1 MKTHVRL
8 VAAAAA
14 GVAFAADQ
22 ISKFWM
28 IDILGIEDRGPIRLT
43 PFLDI
48 VLAWNPGISYSLL
61 RADSLM
67 GLLGLLAL
75 AALAVGVLGAWL
87 WMTSDRPTA
96 LALGLVLGGA
106 LWIAPA
112 TARSP
117 TSCTCTRPCR
127 SGRWPITS
135 STSPMRPSL
144 PAWRSSCMSPS
155 ARGPRAR
162 SPDAARQ
169 KVFDGLLRQEFAANA
184 EDKLAGRRSPFG
196 RVGRC
201 GAA

>member
-1 MKTHVRL
+1 MGMKTHVRL

-28 IDILGIEDRGPIRLT
+28 IDIFGIEDRGPIRLT
-43 PFLDI
+43 PFLDL

-61 RADSLM
+61 RADTLM

-106 LWIAPA
+106 LGNA
-112 TARSP
+112 
-117 TSCTCTRPCR
+117 
-127 SGRWPITS
+127 
-135 STSPMRPSL
+135 L
-144 PAWRSSCMSPS
+144 D
-155 ARGPRAR
+155 RAR
-162 SPDAARQ
+162 YGAVADFLHLHTTLPVGPLANYVFNVADAAI
-169 KVFDGLLRQEFAANA
+169 VAGVAVLLYESVRPRPASPAA
-184 EDKLAGRRSPFG
+184 
-196 RVGRC
+196 
-201 GAA
+201 